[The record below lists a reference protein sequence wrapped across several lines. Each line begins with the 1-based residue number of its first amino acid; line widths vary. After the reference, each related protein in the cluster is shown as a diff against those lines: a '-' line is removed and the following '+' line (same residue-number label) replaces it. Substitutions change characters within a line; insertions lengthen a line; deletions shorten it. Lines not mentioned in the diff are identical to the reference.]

1 MNERGGT
8 LMVVLLMAAASHG
21 GNWYGIGERWR
32 EWDVIGRSKSVEANR
47 GHGGKV
53 TGSWSLI
60 AALLSRTQKDGG

>member
-32 EWDVIGRSKSVEANR
+32 EWDVIGGRKITVMGA
-47 GHGGKV
+47 G
-53 TGSWSLI
+53 
-60 AALLSRTQKDGG
+60 